1 MVAYR
6 APRVTYAPDSPPRDR
21 LFALLQQLSSERSEP
36 SELIAAAPGTD
47 LGAPAGRLLEG
58 ARSLHRVG
66 PGRPPSPR
74 VQDMLAQVREPLLSV
89 LRISPDF
96 RPAYDPLLAMA
107 TALARSDVA
116 GARTLLT
123 ELTQIQPA
131 RAEAPRVLAS
141 IVDPVGH

>member
-1 MVAYR
+1 MR
-6 APRVTYAPDSPPRDR
+6 
-21 LFALLQQLSSERSEP
+21 
-36 SELIAAAPGTD
+36 
-47 LGAPAGRLLEG
+47 
-58 ARSLHRVG
+58 
-66 PGRPPSPR
+66 PSPR
-74 VQDMLAQVREPLLSV
+74 VEDMLAQVREPLLSV

-123 ELTQIQPA
+123 ELTRIQPA

-141 IVDPVGH
+141 MVDPVGR